1 MGRVRRGE
9 VKLRAYEV
17 QRDVVAIPTS
27 DAPIY
32 AHRGDVVIVA
42 VVERW
47 EDAPEALK
55 RIVQKVEED

>member
-1 MGRVRRGE
+1 M
-9 VKLRAYEV
+9 KLRAYEV